1 MVSELAVL
9 YLFIFFFRSWVKLKL
24 QKITGI
30 HFFSSEDNLGFALVT
45 QPMKGDNYATWSSST
60 IMALIAGELKS
71 LHSWKKKKKKTR
83 WKRSETS
90 IWIWCNNMLLSLIL
104 ILVSKKIAATV
115 FFSETGEEIWINL
128 SDCFKVTG

>member
-1 MVSELAVL
+1 M
-9 YLFIFFFRSWVKLKL
+9 

-71 LHSWKKKKKKTR
+71 LHSWKKKKKKLDE
-83 WKRSETS
+83 KDQKHQSGYD
-90 IWIWCNNMLLSLIL
+90 
-104 ILVSKKIAATV
+104 ATTCY
-115 FFSETGEEIWINL
+115 SP
-128 SDCFKVTG
+128 